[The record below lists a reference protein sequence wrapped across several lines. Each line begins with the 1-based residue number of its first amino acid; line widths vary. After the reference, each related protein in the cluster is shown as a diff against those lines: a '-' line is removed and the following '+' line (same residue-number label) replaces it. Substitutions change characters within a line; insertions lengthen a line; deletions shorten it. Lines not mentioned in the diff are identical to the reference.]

1 MANAVEAGWHG
12 HDYQAR
18 FFWIHASALRDPDQ
32 THVVEVSYEAN
43 GPKAF
48 DDVIVRYDPPR
59 ISNGPHRIQV
69 DHHQIKFHVTVGGR
83 FGYRD
88 LADPA
93 FIGATRFSIL
103 ERLQQAKKTA
113 LNHSA
118 FTLVT
123 VDQITD
129 NDPLKDVI
137 SAADHALR
145 FDKLFVGGDRSRMG
159 KMRKYWR
166 DHLTLSSD
174 DELREV
180 LAGFHITSGYKSL
193 SQLREEVNV
202 KFRVSGLITCHD
214 ASEFRFD
221 AAARALKVKGINK
234 LDRAGFE
241 AWCMEEKWIR
251 AHADPE
257 FTNVA
262 LRSFSDGPADHLDAT
277 SENTLSLLQHF
288 DVRHLL
294 PGADWHEHIQQ
305 SVEEFLKSVK
315 QRTKRVR
322 LYLNVHSSIA
332 FLAGTIFAL
341 KSGIEVELV
350 QRTRANTSVWR
361 SDDDSSGSMWNT
373 DLTTVSDKSDIA
385 LIISL
390 SRNAAEDVRD
400 FISRSLPDVGRIFH
414 LSPTTGTGQLR
425 VTGGCH
431 AAALADAAAETVS
444 AARLPMGAQIHVFTS
459 APNAFCFFLG
469 QHREAMGPCILY
481 EFDFGGKI
489 DKSYH
494 PTFRIA

>member
-18 FFWIHASALRDPDQ
+18 FFWIHASALRNPEQ
-32 THVVEVSYEAN
+32 SHVVEVSYEAD

-59 ISNGPHRIQV
+59 TSTGPHRIQV

-83 FGYRD
+83 FGFRD
-88 LADPA
+88 LTDPA
-93 FIGATRFSIL
+93 FIGATSFSIL
-103 ERLQQAKKTA
+103 QRLEQAKRTA
-113 LNHSA
+113 PSHSA

-123 VDQITD
+123 IDQIAD

-137 SAADHALR
+137 SATDHALR

-159 KMRKYWR
+159 KMRKHWR
-166 DHLTLSSD
+166 DHLKLPSD
-174 DELREV
+174 EDLREV

-193 SQLREEVNV
+193 SQLREEVNL
-202 KFRVSGLITCHD
+202 KFQVSGLITCHD
-214 ASEFRFD
+214 TSEFRFD

-241 AWCMEEKWIR
+241 AWCIEENWIK
-251 AHADPE
+251 AKTDPA

-277 SENTLSLLQHF
+277 PENTLSLLQHF
-288 DVRHLL
+288 DARHLL
-294 PGADWHEHIQQ
+294 PGGDWRTDIQQ
-305 SVEEFLKSVK
+305 LVEEFLKGVK

-322 LYLNVHSSIA
+322 LYLNAHSSMA

-350 QRTRANTSVWR
+350 QRTRASTSVWR
-361 SDDDSSGSMWNT
+361 SDDDSAGPALNT
-373 DLTTVSDKSDIA
+373 ELTTLSDKNDIA
-385 LIISL
+385 LAISL
-390 SRNAAEDVRD
+390 SRNAVEDVKE
-400 FISRSLPDVGRIFH
+400 FISRSLPDVGKVLH
-414 LSPTTGTGQLR
+414 LSPMTGTGQAS
-425 VTGGCH
+425 VTGGYH
-431 AAALADAAAETVS
+431 AALLADAVAEAIS
-444 AARLPMGAQIHVFTS
+444 ATRLPLGAQIHVFTA
-459 APNAFCFFLG
+459 APNAFSFFLG
-469 QHREAMGPCILY
+469 QHREAMGPCVLY
-481 EFDFGGKI
+481 EFDFSGKI
-489 DKSYH
+489 DRSYH